1 MRGPQVVKNIALIV
15 IVVLVGSLLRT
26 IDSLATVDVWR
37 WRLGELVTW
46 ASFAVAATAAAV
58 TANQLGE
65 PGSRVVGS
73 AGLSRLTWCVFA
85 GVALWLLSKAVRP
98 VLVAAWRD
106 TSETVFALVLVA
118 LAVYAIWIVYGQF
131 EDITAA
137 MRRFQAPA
145 AAPAT
150 AAPRASAAPNPH
162 PAATAPSPA
171 APSAAAARFCG
182 QCGAPLGAGI
192 MFCQRCGADNRP
204 AGGGT

>member
-58 TANQLGE
+58 TATQLGE

-73 AGLSRLTWCVFA
+73 TGLSRLTWCVFA
-85 GVALWLLSKAVRP
+85 GAALWLLSKAVQP

-145 AAPAT
+145 AAPA
-150 AAPRASAAPNPH
+150 AASSRASAA

-171 APSAAAARFCG
+171 APPAAVARFCG
-182 QCGAPLGAGI
+182 HCGAPLGPGI
-192 MFCQRCGADNRP
+192 QFCQRCGADNRQ
-204 AGGGT
+204 GGGS